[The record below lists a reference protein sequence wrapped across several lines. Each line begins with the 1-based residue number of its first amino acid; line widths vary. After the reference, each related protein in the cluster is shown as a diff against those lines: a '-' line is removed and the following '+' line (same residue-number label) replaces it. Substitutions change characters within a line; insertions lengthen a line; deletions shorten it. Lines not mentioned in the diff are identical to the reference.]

1 MAETL
6 CLATFWD
13 LIHEKF
19 SKYFFVYGLQH
30 STRSKYMPSF
40 WPKQI
45 INFSNSFCCRRHN
58 VYRIKII
65 RSQII
70 KTITNCPIHIVNF
83 NTRKG
88 LIANWRGGGG
98 FHTSFGSSKS
108 DPRPLS
114 FLYLNVEFFGGKT
127 FFLLLR
133 GSLTM
138 RLRIDEHKSFFFFKQ
153 ETT

>member
-1 MAETL
+1 MKN
-6 CLATFWD
+6 LANTSSSMDCNILRD
-13 LIHEKF
+13 LNICRLSDLNKLLISVIH
-19 SKYFFVYGLQH
+19 FV
-30 STRSKYMPSF
+30 
-40 WPKQI
+40 
-45 INFSNSFCCRRHN
+45 N
-58 VYRIKII
+58 VYRIKMI

-70 KTITNCPIHIVNF
+70 KTTTNCLIHIVNF

-88 LIANWRGGGG
+88 LIANWRGGGGG

-114 FLYLNVEFFGGKT
+114 FLYLNVEFFWGKT

-153 ETT
+153 ETK